1 MNTVVRAGALQKTM
15 WNNDTVRLEL
25 AFDMRISEYLPSVTC
40 SPKLKQAGMWGRGDT
55 KINDTWFLPIK
66 ERK

>member
-1 MNTVVRAGALQKTM
+1 MQGNNAPILITM
-15 WNNDTVRLEL
+15 PP
-25 AFDMRISEYLPSVTC
+25 FRISEYLPSVTC